1 MLFSG
6 ENNSDTTSIATRL
19 IIIILVLYLLYFRM
33 ARVSKRKQALR
44 QIAKKKKQ
52 PPFSW
57 GIVCSCCPIV
67 SCWLSAVGSADR
79 TAATGASIEVDTS
92 NYFEDVEREINEIP
106 TKCKIVYGLEKR
118 SKVIAEVMKKE
129 KGRKRKEESIELL
142 VFQWQKCWIFRTGQG
157 KGILRRHW
165 REKPLDWKRKPRRG
179 KLKQTTV
186 LVHSKK
192 KKCV

>member
-1 MLFSG
+1 
-6 ENNSDTTSIATRL
+6 
-19 IIIILVLYLLYFRM
+19 M

-52 PPFSW
+52 PPSAEA
-57 GIVCSCCPIV
+57 SSATAAP
-67 SCWLSAVGSADR
+67 LSAVGSADR

-157 KGILRRHW
+157 KGILRRH
-165 REKPLDWKRKPRRG
+165 
-179 KLKQTTV
+179 
-186 LVHSKK
+186 
-192 KKCV
+192 